1 MRNPKLAIKLYDIN
15 GYLVKHITPRQA
27 YEMVDEGEVQTIRA
41 RGARPGTFVAV
52 QLKEAKRK
60 RESACT
66 LTLRDVV
73 NNAFGRA
80 FNALGPTDS
89 IRSLETSIEKV
100 EAWPD
105 EHDKKAVCI
114 SAGRVIQPATA

>member
-1 MRNPKLAIKLYDIN
+1 MRFQNIKYYDIN
-15 GYLVKHITPRQA
+15 GYLVKHITQRQA
-27 YEMVDEGEVQTIRA
+27 HEMIEAGEVQTIRA

-52 QLKEAKRK
+52 QAKEVKRGK

-73 NNAFGRA
+73 NNAFGKA

-89 IRSLETSIEKV
+89 IRALDRAIEKV
-100 EAWPD
+100 DAWPD